1 MVVLAILGL
10 ALGLQVITV
19 LVVSRLIRVTGRPW
33 GWVALAAVVVLLT
46 GWRCLMLLR
55 SAFAGGAAQPD
66 LATEGLVL
74 LMAVCMVS
82 GLAGIA
88 SLVLSIQRA
97 QEAARQT
104 AEAELRAQ
112 QQEYETI
119 FHAVPAEIRFKDTNN
134 RLVRV
139 NRAAAEADGYTVAE
153 LESKSLWQHSPAEI
167 AAQEYADDLEVI
179 RTGQPKRGIVT
190 LYPTASGTLRWVQA
204 DKLPYR
210 DRDGKLTGIIECALD
225 ITERKQAEEA
235 LSVRIEQMQAVHTIA
250 EEITRELDFDRL
262 LRLIVQRAADLLGAS
277 RSVLYLWDETT
288 QTLRPQAWCNAGAW
302 LKDLRLR
309 LGEGVAG
316 MVAQRRQG
324 VLVNDPQHT
333 PYAYPAFVEQY
344 GPASTM
350 AEPLLYRDRL
360 IGVLVITHDEPGRFF
375 LMPDR
380 EPLAVLAAQATIA
393 MENARL
399 FHESAQRQARLATI
413 LDINKRIATSED
425 MASLLAQIVEEAA
438 RLIRA
443 DGTILRLLR
452 GNQLVAV
459 GATPYGPS
467 LADVPETLLGE
478 GIVGRVALENRVSM
492 VADVQAHPDI
502 TPYRKQR
509 AAEAGINAVLCVPVR
524 ARHQV
529 IGVLSITS
537 KTPRA
542 FTDDEIM
549 VISAYTEQAAIAIEH
564 ARLLAAEEE
573 RAALSERTNAIL
585 RKEIAERQRMEEERE
600 RLITELEARSAEMER
615 FTYTV
620 SHDLKSPLIT
630 IQGFLGLLENDALAG
645 DIAQMQRDISYIRAA
660 ATTMQRLLNELL
672 ELSRIGRVVNPLTE
686 VSLSELAQEAVT
698 LVSGQITARGVQ
710 VHIAPDLPVV
720 VGDRPRLLEVLQNL
734 LDNAVKFM
742 GSQPQ
747 PCISFG
753 VRRDGAEA
761 VCYVCDNG
769 IGIAPRYQEK
779 VFGLFER
786 LDGSSDGTGIGLTL
800 VKRII
805 EVHGGRIWVESAG
818 EGHGSTFCFTLPN
831 LAPSA
836 PEKLTPSA

>member
-1 MVVLAILGL
+1 MAVLAILGL
-10 ALGLQVITV
+10 AIGLQVITA
-19 LVVSRLIRVTGRPW
+19 VVVRRLIRVTGRPW
-33 GWVALAAVVVLLT
+33 VWVSLAAVVVLLT
-46 GWRCLMLLR
+46 GWRCAMALR
-55 SAFAGGAAQPD
+55 GAFGGVSAQPD

-74 LMAVCMVS
+74 LISLCLVS

-88 SLVLSIQRA
+88 SLMLSIQRA
-97 QEAARQT
+97 REAAQQT
-104 AEAELRAQ
+104 AEAALRAQ

-119 FHAVPAEIRFKDTNN
+119 FHAVPSEIRFKDTNN
-134 RLVRV
+134 RLLRV
-139 NRAAAEADGYTVAE
+139 NRAAAEADGSTVAD
-153 LESKSLWQHSPAEI
+153 LEGKSLWQHYPAEI
-167 AAQEYADDLEVI
+167 AAQEYTDDLEVI
-179 RTGQPKRGIVT
+179 RTGQPKRGILT
-190 LYPTASGTLRWVQA
+190 LYPTASGALRWVQA

-250 EEITRELDFDRL
+250 EEITRELDFATL
-262 LRLIVQRAADLLGAS
+262 PHLIVQRAADLLRAP
-277 RSVLYLWDETT
+277 RSVLYLWDEAT

-302 LKDLRLR
+302 LNDLPLK

-316 MVAQRRQG
+316 TVAQRRQG
-324 VLVNDPQHT
+324 LLVNDPQHA
-333 PYAYPAFVEQY
+333 PYVYPTFVEQY
-344 GPASTM
+344 GPAATI

-360 IGVLVITHDEPGRFF
+360 IGVLIVTHDEPGRFF

-393 MENARL
+393 IENARL
-399 FHESAQRQARLATI
+399 FQEITQRQARLAAI
-413 LDINKRIATSED
+413 LDINKRIATNED
-425 MASLLAQIVEEAA
+425 MASLLAQIAEEAA
-438 RLIRA
+438 LLIGA

-452 GNQLVAV
+452 GDRLVAV
-459 GATPYGPS
+459 GATPYGPAI
-467 LADVPETLLGE
+467 ADTPETRLGE
-478 GIVGRVALENRVSM
+478 GIVGRVATENRVLM
-492 VADVQAHPDI
+492 VPDVQAHPDI

-509 AAEAGINAVLCVPVR
+509 AAEAGIHAMLCVPVR
-524 ARHQV
+524 GPHHV
-529 IGVLSITS
+529 LGVLSSTS
-537 KTPRA
+537 KQRRV
-542 FTDDEIM
+542 FTDDETM
-549 VISAYTEQAAIAIEH
+549 VLSAYAEQVAIAIEH

-630 IQGFLGLLENDALAG
+630 IQGFLGLLEKDALAG
-645 DIAQMQRDISYIRAA
+645 NVAQMQTDITYIRAA
-660 ATTMQRLLNELL
+660 ASTMQRLLNELL

-742 GSQPQ
+742 GAQPQ
-747 PCISFG
+747 PRINFG
-753 VRRDGAEA
+753 VRRDAEET
-761 VCYVCDNG
+761 VCYVRDNG
-769 IGIAPRYQEK
+769 IGIAPRYHEK
-779 VFGLFER
+779 VFSLFER

-818 EGHGSTFCFTLPN
+818 EGHGSTFCFTLPY
-831 LAPSA
+831 PSPGA
-836 PEKLTPSA
+836 PERLTP